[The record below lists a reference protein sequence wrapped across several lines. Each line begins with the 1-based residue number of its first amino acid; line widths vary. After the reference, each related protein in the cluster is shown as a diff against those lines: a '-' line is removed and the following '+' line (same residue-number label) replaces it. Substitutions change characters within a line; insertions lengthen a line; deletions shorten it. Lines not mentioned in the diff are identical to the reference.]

1 MNYRISANVIKR
13 LPRYVRKL
21 DQLIA
26 EGTEKISSRELGS
39 QLGLTAS
46 QIRQDF
52 NCFGGF
58 GQQGY
63 GYNAR
68 QLRDSIVSVLGIEQK
83 LKAIIIG
90 AGNLGRAI
98 ISNFHFEEC
107 GVFLAAAFDSDQ
119 AKIGR
124 EIAGVTVCRVEDMPG
139 YIRENPVDL
148 AVLTLPKGAAP
159 EMAKQVAALG
169 VRGIW
174 NFTGVDVDLGLEGIV
189 IENVHFSDSLLNLG
203 YYLREHG
210 DRPAP

>member
-13 LPRYVRKL
+13 LPRYIRRL

-26 EGTEKISSRELGS
+26 EGIEKVSSRELGS

-68 QLRDSIVSVLGIEQK
+68 QLRNSIASVLGMEQK
-83 LKAIIIG
+83 LTAIVIG
-90 AGNLGRAI
+90 TGNLGHAL

-119 AKIGR
+119 DKVGQ
-124 EIAGVTVCRVEDMPG
+124 EIAGTMVYHVADMEQ
-139 YIRENPVDL
+139 YIRANPTDL
-148 AVLTLPKGAAP
+148 AVLTLPKGAAQ
-159 EMAKQVAALG
+159 ETAKQVASLG

-174 NFTGVDVDLGLEGIV
+174 NFTGVDVDAGLEGIV

-203 YYLREHG
+203 YYLREHT